1 MKRKILCLILCLM
14 LLSSLCL
21 TAGASSTQSYVIDN
35 AELLSSEEEAALEE
49 KIQSIRQEYAV
60 DVVILTVGSLD
71 GKTPQDYADD
81 YYDYNGYADDGLLFL
96 LSMEERDWYI
106 STKGSAIYA
115 LTDYGIQQLGEGIL
129 SYLSAGDYYGGFDAF
144 LNDLPTY
151 LSAFRDD
158 SPIDGYADTSGDYYH
173 GDQED
178 VVHYDDSE
186 YNGSPYIP
194 PTVILISL
202 AIGIVAG
209 GITVLIMRGAMNTK
223 RPQRSAVNYMN
234 DSSYHLRTNQDMFLY
249 SNVSKTRIQQESSSS
264 GGGGSSVHT
273 SSSGST
279 HGGGGGKF

>member
-1 MKRKILCLILCLM
+1 MKHKIICLILCL
-14 LLSSLCL
+14 LLLPSLLL
-21 TAGASSTQSYVIDN
+21 TAGAAQTQPYVIDN
-35 AELLSSEEEAALEE
+35 AGLLSSTEIAALE
-49 KIQSIRQEYAV
+49 KKAQAIRQKYEMDA
-60 DVVILTVGSLD
+60 VILTVDSLD
-71 GKTPQDYADD
+71 GKSAQDYADD
-81 YYDYNGYADDGLLFL
+81 YYDYNGYGSNGVLFI
-96 LSMEERDWYI
+96 LSMGERDWYI
-106 STKGSAIYA
+106 STKGDAIYA
-115 LTDYGIQQLGEGIL
+115 LTDYGIQQLGESAV
-129 SYLSAGDYYGGFDAF
+129 SYLSDSDYYGGFDAF
-144 LNDLPTY
+144 LTALPTY
-151 LSAFRDD
+151 FSAYRDGA
-158 SPIDGYADTSGDYYH
+158 PIDGFADTSGDYYH